1 MLYKRRAGQ
10 DVHYVKSADRYARVA
25 EQKVSRET
33 GAKKLALFL
42 KISMQVLGSRREPSY
57 IYAINK

>member
-1 MLYKRRAGQ
+1 LTRP
-10 DVHYVKSADRYARVA
+10 DVHYVKPADRYARVA

-42 KISMQVLGSRREPSY
+42 KPPCG
-57 IYAINK
+57 YAWLLAKLTLYL